1 MNNVVEKLSG
11 ALFIMI
17 LGRMNRAIRFT
28 PNFFKQKIRGAR
40 FYPLRIDS
48 VHIYIRL

>member
-1 MNNVVEKLSG
+1 
-11 ALFIMI
+11 
-17 LGRMNRAIRFT
+17 MNRAIRFT
-28 PNFFKQKIRGAR
+28 PNFEEKIRGAR